1 MSLKL
6 YDDLANEALRTIAK
20 FGRTITVHSG
30 ANLGVDLVEGTRTG
44 KRTATKYRG
53 VISTNAGKLMS
64 DVRMI
69 GNSSVMTTDVKVI
82 FGPEVT
88 LHDEDKIEVD
98 GIVWAILKIIVTAP
112 GDKKVLTTAWLRR

>member
-6 YDDLANEALRTIAK
+6 YDDLAAEALRTIAK
-20 FGRTITVHSG
+20 FGRSITVHSG
-30 ANLGVDLVEGTRTG
+30 ANLGVNLVEGTRTG
-44 KRTATKYRG
+44 TRTSTVYKG
-53 VISTNAGKLMS
+53 VVSNNTGKLMS
-64 DVRMI
+64 DVRMV

-98 GIVWAILKIIVTAP
+98 GIVWAILKIITTAP

>member
-6 YDDLANEALRTIAK
+6 YDDLAAEALRTIAK
-20 FGRTITVHSG
+20 FGRSITVHSG
-30 ANLGVDLVEGTRTG
+30 ANIGVNLVEGTRTG
-44 KRTATKYRG
+44 TRTSTVYKG
-53 VISTNAGKLMS
+53 VVSNNTGKLMS
-64 DVRMI
+64 DVRMV

-98 GIVWAILKIIVTAP
+98 GIVWAILKIITIAP

>member
-6 YDDLANEALRTIAK
+6 YDDLAAEALRTIAK
-20 FGRTITVHSG
+20 FGRNITVHSG

-44 KRTATKYRG
+44 TRTSTVYRG
-53 VISTNAGKLMS
+53 VVSNNTGKLMS

-69 GNSSVMTTDVKVI
+69 GNSSVMTTDVKVV
-82 FGPEVT
+82 FGPDVT
-88 LHDEDKIEVD
+88 LNDQDKIEVD
-98 GIVWAILKIIVTAP
+98 GIVWAILKIITTAP

>member
-1 MSLKL
+1 MTLKL
-6 YDDLANEALRTIAK
+6 YEDLANEALRTIAK

-30 ANLGVDLVEGTRTG
+30 ANLGVDIVNGTRTG
-44 KRTATKYRG
+44 TRATAQYRG
-53 VISTNAGKLMS
+53 VVSNNTGKLMS
-64 DVRMI
+64 DVRMV
-69 GNSSVMTTDVKVI
+69 GNSSVMTTDVKVV
-82 FGPEVT
+82 FGPDVT

>member
-6 YDDLANEALRTIAK
+6 YDDLAAEALRTIAK
-20 FGRTITVHSG
+20 FGRSITVHSG
-30 ANLGVDLVEGTRTG
+30 SNLGVNLVEGTRTG
-44 KRTATKYRG
+44 TRTSTVYKG
-53 VISTNAGKLMS
+53 VVSNNTGKLMS
-64 DVRMI
+64 DVRMV

-98 GIVWAILKIIVTAP
+98 GIVWAILKIITTAP

>member
-6 YDDLANEALRTIAK
+6 YDDLAAEALRTIAK
-20 FGRTITVHSG
+20 FGRSITVHSG
-30 ANLGVDLVEGTRTG
+30 ANLGVNLVEGTRTG
-44 KRTATKYRG
+44 TRTSTVYKG
-53 VISTNAGKLMS
+53 VVSNNTGKLMS
-64 DVRMI
+64 DVRMV

-98 GIVWAILKIIVTAP
+98 GIVWSILKIITTAP

>member
-6 YDDLANEALRTIAK
+6 YDDLAAEALRTIAK
-20 FGRTITVHSG
+20 FGRSITVHSG
-30 ANLGVDLVEGTRTG
+30 ANLGVNLVEGTRTG
-44 KRTATKYRG
+44 TRTSTVYKG
-53 VISTNAGKLMS
+53 VVSSNTGKLMS
-64 DVRMI
+64 DVRMV

-98 GIVWAILKIIVTAP
+98 GIVWSILKIITTAP

>member
-6 YDDLANEALRTIAK
+6 YDDLAAEALRTIAK
-20 FGRTITVHSG
+20 FGRSITVHSG
-30 ANLGVDLVEGTRTG
+30 SNLGVNLVEGTRTG
-44 KRTATKYRG
+44 TRTSTVYKG
-53 VISTNAGKLMS
+53 VVSNNTGKLMS
-64 DVRMI
+64 DVRMV

-98 GIVWAILKIIVTAP
+98 GIVWAILKIITVAP

>member
-6 YDDLANEALRTIAK
+6 YDDLAAEALRTIAK
-20 FGRTITVHSG
+20 FGRSITVHSG
-30 ANLGVDLVEGTRTG
+30 ANLGVNLVEGTRTG
-44 KRTATKYRG
+44 TRTSTIYKG
-53 VISTNAGKLMS
+53 VVSNNTGKLMS
-64 DVRMI
+64 DVRMV

-98 GIVWAILKIIVTAP
+98 GIVWAILKIITTAP